1 MMDPKAKKQAL
12 GMLVHGLYIVAA
24 GQNEAA
30 VANGVTWLT
39 QASFQ
44 PPLIMAAIRV
54 DGRLHD
60 AIQQTGAFA
69 VNLVAAHQ
77 KDMVGT
83 FFKPA
88 ETRENTIN
96 GYEFEPGPATNSPIF
111 LDVPAWFEVRVR
123 HSFHGGDHTVFIA
136 EVVEAGVRDP
146 DASPL
151 ALHDTPW
158 QYGG

>member
-1 MMDPKAKKQAL
+1 MDAKAKKLAL
-12 GMLVHGLYIVAA
+12 RMLVHGVYIVGA
-24 GQNEAA
+24 GKGEGAI
-30 VANGVTWLT
+30 ANGVTWLT
-39 QASFQ
+39 QASFE

-60 AIQQTGAFA
+60 AILESGAFS
-69 VNLVAAHQ
+69 VNLVAAEQ
-77 KDMVGT
+77 QEMVKT

-88 ETRENTIN
+88 ETRGETIN
-96 GYEFEPGPATNSPIF
+96 GYAFEPGPATGSPIF
-111 LDVPAWFEVRVR
+111 VDAPAWFEAQVR
-123 HSFHGGDHTVFIA
+123 HSFHGGDHTVFVA

-146 DASPL
+146 EAKPL

>member
-1 MMDPKAKKQAL
+1 MDMKAKKQAL
-12 GMLVHGLYIVAA
+12 RMLVHGVYIVAA
-24 GQNEAA
+24 GKDDDAI
-30 VANGVTWLT
+30 ANGVTWLT
-39 QASFQ
+39 QASFE

-60 AIQQTGAFA
+60 AILKSGAFSINFLTSEQQNMA
-69 VNLVAAHQ
+69 Q
-77 KDMVGT
+77 T

-88 ETRENTIN
+88 ETRGSAIN
-96 GYEFEPGPATNSPIF
+96 GYEFTPGPATGAPIF
-111 LDVPAWFEVRVR
+111 PNTPAWVEAEVR

-136 EVVEAGVRDP
+136 EVVNAGVRDP
-146 DASPL
+146 EATPL

>member
-1 MMDPKAKKQAL
+1 MDLEAKKKAL
-12 GMLVHGLYIVAA
+12 RMLVHGIYIVAA
-24 GQNEAA
+24 GQGEEA

-39 QASFQ
+39 QASFK
-44 PPLIMAAIRV
+44 PPLIMVAIRV

-60 AIQQTGAFA
+60 AVQRTGALA
-69 VNLVAAHQ
+69 VNILAADQ
-77 KDMVGT
+77 QDMAQT

-88 ETRENTIN
+88 ETRGNTIN
-96 GYEFEPGPATNSPIF
+96 GYTFEPGPVTGSPIM
-111 LDVPAWFEVRVR
+111 LDTPAWFEAQVR

-136 EVVEAGVRDP
+136 EVVEAGVRDA
-146 DASPL
+146 DAQPL

>member
-1 MMDPKAKKQAL
+1 MNQAAKKHAL
-12 GMLVHGLYIVAA
+12 RLLVHGIYLVAA
-24 GQNEAA
+24 GHGEDA

-39 QASFQ
+39 QASFT
-44 PPLIMAAIRV
+44 PPLIMVAIRV

-60 AIQQTGAFA
+60 AIQSSGAFS
-69 VNLVAAHQ
+69 VNILAAHQ
-77 KDMVGT
+77 QAMAQT

-88 ETRENTIN
+88 ETRGNTIN
-96 GYEFEPGPATNSPIF
+96 GYRFEPGPATGSPLF
-111 LDVPAWFEVRVR
+111 LDTPAWLEAEVR

-146 DASPL
+146 EAKPL
-151 ALHDTPW
+151 PLHDTPW

>member
-1 MMDPKAKKQAL
+1 MDTQAKKIAL
-12 GMLVHGLYIVAA
+12 RMLVHGIYIVGA
-24 GQNEAA
+24 GQGEDA

-39 QASFQ
+39 QASFD

-60 AIQQTGAFA
+60 AIQQQGAFS
-69 VNLVAAHQ
+69 VNLVAHDQ
-77 KDMVGT
+77 HDMIKT

-88 ETRENTIN
+88 ETRGDTIN
-96 GYEFEPGPATNSPIF
+96 GYAFRPGPVTGSPIF
-111 LDVPAWFEVRVR
+111 DDAPTWFEVELR
-123 HSFHGGDHTVFIA
+123 HSFHGGDHTIFIA
-136 EVVEAGVRDP
+136 EVVEAGVRDSQ
-146 DASPL
+146 ARPL

>member
-1 MMDPKAKKQAL
+1 MNLEAKKTAL
-12 GMLVHGLYIVAA
+12 RMLVHGIYIVAA
-24 GQNEAA
+24 GQGEDA

-39 QASFQ
+39 QASFD
-44 PPLIMAAIRV
+44 PPLIMVAIRV

-60 AIQQTGAFA
+60 AVQRTGALA
-69 VNLVAAHQ
+69 VNILARDQ
-77 KDMVGT
+77 QDMAQT

-88 ETRENTIN
+88 ETRGNAIN
-96 GYEFEPGPATNSPIF
+96 GYVFEPGPVTGSP
-111 LDVPAWFEVRVR
+111 LLVDTPAWFEAEVR

-146 DASPL
+146 NAQPL

>member
-1 MMDPKAKKQAL
+1 MDLEAKKTAL
-12 GMLVHGLYIVAA
+12 RMLVHGIYIVAA
-24 GQNEAA
+24 GQGEEA

-39 QASFQ
+39 QASFE
-44 PPLIMAAIRV
+44 PPLIMVAIRV

-60 AIQQTGAFA
+60 AIQRTSALA
-69 VNLVAAHQ
+69 VNILASDQRNMAQ
-77 KDMVGT
+77 S

-88 ETRENTIN
+88 ETRGNTIN
-96 GYEFEPGPATNSPIF
+96 GYEFTPGPVTGSPI
-111 LDVPAWFEVRVR
+111 LTDAHAWFEAEVR

-136 EVVEAGVRDP
+136 QVVEAGVRDP
-146 DASPL
+146 DIKPL

>member
-1 MMDPKAKKQAL
+1 MDIQAKKQAL
-12 GMLVHGLYIVAA
+12 RMLVHGVYIVGA
-24 GQNEAA
+24 GKGEDAI
-30 VANGVTWLT
+30 ANGVTWLT
-39 QASFQ
+39 QASFE

-60 AIQQTGAFA
+60 AIQQSGAFS
-69 VNLVAAHQ
+69 VNLVAADQ
-77 KDMVGT
+77 QNMVKT

-88 ETRENTIN
+88 ETRGAAIN
-96 GYEFEPGPATNSPIF
+96 GYAFEPGPVTGSPIF
-111 LDVPAWFEVRVR
+111 VDAPAWFEAELR

-146 DASPL
+146 EVKQL
-151 ALHDTPW
+151 ALHDTSW